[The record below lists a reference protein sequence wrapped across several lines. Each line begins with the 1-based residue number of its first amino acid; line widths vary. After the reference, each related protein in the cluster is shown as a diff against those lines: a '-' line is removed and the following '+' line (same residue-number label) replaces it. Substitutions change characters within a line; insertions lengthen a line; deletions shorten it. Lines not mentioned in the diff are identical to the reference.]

1 VKPFCLIFSIA
12 LLLAG
17 GLTAQ
22 ETTVDK
28 PAGLVDRASYGIGIN
43 MARQWVAQEVPINLE
58 FVIKGMRDG
67 MAGSTALL
75 SDEEINATFREMRQ
89 KLTEEL
95 AERNRQE
102 GTAFLEANR
111 ARDGVVTLPSG
122 LQYEV
127 LTEGD
132 GPMPKASDSVTVHY
146 RGTLID
152 GTVFDSSYDRG
163 EPASFGVGGVIQA
176 AADEGG
182 LQMEALRPV
191 GARLWPES
199 AWTGD
204 SPERDPA
211 VRSGAALGR
220 GIRVADGSL

>member
-163 EPASFGVGGVIQA
+163 EPASFGVGGVIQ
-176 AADEGG
+176 GW
-182 LQMEALRPV
+182 QEALQLMKV
-191 GARLWPES
+191 GSKWKLFVPSELAYGQNPPGQAIPPNATLLFEVELLS
-199 AWTGD
+199 V
-204 SPERDPA
+204 E
-211 VRSGAALGR
+211 
-220 GIRVADGSL
+220 GSE